1 MKRLLTYSTILLL
14 LLHFPIFIF
23 GQVVQF
29 GALTDFVAYTGLGAA
44 TNSGY
49 FKGDVGSNSGV
60 ISGFSG
66 SLFTGTVHNSDSL
79 TNQAKI
85 DILRVYIHL
94 NDMFVTHPGTHV
106 PAFGSGETLTPGIYS
121 ISGAGSIA
129 GALKLDGQGDTNSVF
144 IIKFEGAITTGVG
157 AEVILTKGTREANVF
172 LIAEG
177 AISIASGCVIRGSL
191 LSHAGAISFGT
202 NAKITGKVLTTEGAI
217 TFAAGDTVI
226 APEGPNTIPL
236 SCSGK
241 FTPAAAADVLGSVGE
256 FALFTSNGAVAN
268 TASSGIVGDIATNAG
283 SLSGFG
289 TSTHIGSMTPSAAII
304 AQAKIDLD
312 SAYARLMRIT
322 VTVSNHA
329 AAFGSSETLTKGVY
343 SVAGAGSLAGTI
355 TLNGEND
362 PNAIFIF
369 KFGGAFTTAAKSKV
383 IFINGTRRCNVFWI
397 AEGAISMGTYTYMKG
412 TVIAHGGANDLAAG
426 GFVEGRMLS
435 TAGAI
440 GLSAG
445 VVYNDPLCFP
455 APGAA
460 LPIELSSF
468 TATIRDQHVQIDWV
482 TSTEINQDYFNVER
496 SGSAEGINFNSISEI
511 DGAGNSAKTLSY
523 SALDNAPLSGLS
535 YYRLKQTDY
544 DGRVSYSNI
553 KSVEFKNANDFIFE
567 IYPNPFSGETV
578 FHFDEYLEG
587 AILVVYN
594 SFGRVVKELKNISGQ
609 TFTFQRE
616 DLSSGFYFTKLLRN
630 DKVMGTNKLVII
642 DYN

>member
-14 LLHFPIFIF
+14 LLQFPIFIF
-23 GQVVQF
+23 GQVLQF
-29 GALTDFVAYTGLGAA
+29 GALTTFQAYTGSGAA
-44 TNSGY
+44 TNSGS
-49 FKGDVGSNSGV
+49 FKGDVGSDLGI

-66 SLFTGTVHNSDSL
+66 SLFSGTVYNSDSL

-106 PAFGSGETLTPGIYS
+106 PSFGGGETLTPGIYS
-121 ISGAGSIA
+121 VPGAGSLA
-129 GALKLDGQGDTNSVF
+129 GSVKLDGQGDTNSVF
-144 IIKFEGAITTGVG
+144 IIKFEGALTTAVG
-157 AEVILTKGTREANVF
+157 SEVVLTKGTRAANVF
-172 LIAEG
+172 WIAEG

-191 LSHAGAISFGT
+191 FSHAGAISVST
-202 NAKITGKVLTTEGAI
+202 NANITGKVLTTEGAI

-226 APEGPNTIPL
+226 GPVGPTTIPL
-236 SCSGK
+236 ACSGR
-241 FTPAAAADVLGSVGE
+241 FTPATAVDVLGSVGD
-256 FALFTSNGAVAN
+256 FALFTSLGAVAN
-268 TASSGIVGDIATNAG
+268 TASSGIVGDIATNG
-283 SLSGFG
+283 GFQSGFG
-289 TSTHIGSMTPSAAII
+289 TSTHIGSATPSAAII
-304 AQAKIDLD
+304 SQAKTDLD
-312 SAYARLMRIT
+312 SAYAKLMRIT

-329 AAFGSSETLTKGVY
+329 AAFGSGETLKKGVY
-343 SVAGAGSLAGTI
+343 SVGGAGSLAGTI

-362 PNAIFIF
+362 PDAIFIF

-397 AEGAISMGTYTYMKG
+397 AEGAVSMGTYTYMKG
-412 TVIAHGGANDLAAG
+412 SVIAHGGANDLAAG

-435 TAGAI
+435 TGGAI

-445 VVYNDPLCFP
+445 VIYNDPLCFTASN
-455 APGAA
+455 AP

-468 TATIRDQHVQIDWV
+468 TATVKDEHVQIDWV
-482 TSTEINQDYFNVER
+482 TSSEINQDYFNVER
-496 SGSAEGINFNSISEI
+496 SGSADGINFVSISEI
-511 DGAGNSAKTLSY
+511 DGAGNSAQTLSY
-523 SALDNAPLSGLS
+523 SALDHAPLSGVS

-544 DGRVSYSNI
+544 DGKVSYSNI
-553 KSVEFKNANDFIFE
+553 KGVKFKNSNDFIFE

-578 FHFDEYLEG
+578 FHANEYLEG

-616 DLSSGFYFTKLLRN
+616 DLSSGLYFTKLVHN

-642 DYN
+642 D